1 MKNLELRKRLL
12 TVVLTGAVALSGLAG
27 CGNTT
32 VVATDEPVSETAQV
46 EENEVAAAETA
57 ENKEEA
63 AVETESNEPKDYG
76 TLYVAFPTGN
86 IRITIDILAKQ
97 LGYFDEE
104 GVKVE
109 PVNLAG
115 PNALTAIDSGSDE
128 LDLLTVGFV
137 PDLQALASGYD
148 LAFIAGTAV
157 EGGAV
162 IAKKGNADQFKDAS
176 KIINVDAFTNAKL
189 GFVRNEASWVV
200 TRQYL
205 LDNGVDAATIAAIE
219 SEGSGNITYYADET
233 ETAQAVQKGAIE
245 IGFLPLEYA
254 LLYADSYDLEIITA
268 AGDLLPNYIC
278 CREVTSHSKLNEKRD
293 AFEAYE
299 KARIR
304 AWEYYKKGET
314 DDTVK
319 ADVVKIV
326 SDYSGKESDYVETYL
341 YGGVT
346 KFSCDPNASGIKSY
360 SKAVY
365 NSGALADAGIDFNTY
380 DISQNISDDVYKN
393 ALDELVKEQPDNE
406 FYASL
411 EKLYDEY
418 K

>member
-1 MKNLELRKRLL
+1 MKNLEIRKRLL
-12 TVVLTGAVALSGLAG
+12 TVILTGAVALSGLAG

-46 EENEVAAAETA
+46 EENEVEAAETA

-205 LDNGVDAATIAAIE
+205 LDNGVDAATIEAIE

-268 AGDLLPNYIC
+268 AGDLLPNYVC

-365 NSGALADAGIDFNTY
+365 NSGALADAGLDFNTY

-411 EKLYDEY
+411 EKLYDDY

>member
-1 MKNLELRKRLL
+1 MKNLEIRKRLL
-12 TVVLTGAVALSGLAG
+12 TVILTGAVALSGLAG

-46 EENEVAAAETA
+46 EENEVEAAETA

-176 KIINVDAFTNAKL
+176 KIINVDAFKNAKL
-189 GFVRNEASWVV
+189 GFVRNEA
-200 TRQYL
+200 
-205 LDNGVDAATIAAIE
+205 
-219 SEGSGNITYYADET
+219 
-233 ETAQAVQKGAIE
+233 
-245 IGFLPLEYA
+245 
-254 LLYADSYDLEIITA
+254 
-268 AGDLLPNYIC
+268 
-278 CREVTSHSKLNEKRD
+278 
-293 AFEAYE
+293 
-299 KARIR
+299 
-304 AWEYYKKGET
+304 
-314 DDTVK
+314 
-319 ADVVKIV
+319 
-326 SDYSGKESDYVETYL
+326 
-341 YGGVT
+341 
-346 KFSCDPNASGIKSY
+346 
-360 SKAVY
+360 
-365 NSGALADAGIDFNTY
+365 
-380 DISQNISDDVYKN
+380 
-393 ALDELVKEQPDNE
+393 
-406 FYASL
+406 
-411 EKLYDEY
+411 
-418 K
+418 